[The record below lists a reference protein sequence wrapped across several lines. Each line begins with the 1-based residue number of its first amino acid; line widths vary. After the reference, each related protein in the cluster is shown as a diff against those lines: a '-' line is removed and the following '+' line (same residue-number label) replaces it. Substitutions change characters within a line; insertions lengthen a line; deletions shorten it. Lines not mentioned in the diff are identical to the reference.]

1 MTRATERA
9 PQPAET
15 AEELQVLA
23 SDFEA
28 ALQAY
33 HVFFH
38 GGGTDDEAA
47 AATDA
52 VKAVAQK
59 IIAVPGTDISIM
71 RLKARVY
78 LWAESTNL
86 KKLAAEGGDWPS
98 EAVLASLFRHLG
110 VADLDATPGPATMAD
125 RAPAQHEECRSTE
138 APATEEPE
146 LQALI
151 AVWYETSRRLEETYE
166 ASRAAADRA
175 KQAEQ
180 KAAQERE
187 RVAEAKAVWGKG
199 SRRVSRN
206 GCARRKAASN
216 DNGWRHR
223 QASRCWA
230 SRHGRRVRGRCSLRC
245 SCRRSTRC
253 PSSCAEE
260 RGGAHMNAENNAVAP
275 RRCGQEILKEMLL
288 AERHEL
294 ASTLLIA
301 RRREEIAACD
311 RLLERL
317 ARLMESLH

>member
-1 MTRATERA
+1 MPNATVRANSPALPEATSYPDASVRA
-9 PQPAET
+9 LAVQFET
-15 AEELQVLA
+15 
-23 SDFEA
+23 

-33 HVFFH
+33 RVFFH

-59 IIAVPGTDISIM
+59 IIAVPGTDISVM

-98 EAVLASLFRHLG
+98 EAVLASLFRDLA

-151 AVWYETSRRLEETYE
+151 AVWHETSRRLEETYE

-187 RVAEAKAVWGKG
+187 RVAEAKAVWGKAVDDYHAMDA
-199 SRRVSRN
+199 RV
-206 GCARRKAASN
+206 AK
-216 DNGWRHR
+216 
-223 QASRCWA
+223 
-230 SRHGRRVRGRCSLRC
+230 LRA
-245 SCRRSTRC
+245 TTM
-253 PSSCAEE
+253 A
-260 RGGAHMNAENNAVAP
+260 GVIA
-275 RRCGQEILKEMLL
+275 KLL
-288 AERHEL
+288 AAGPHVTEDEL
-294 ASTLLIA
+294 EDDAHSAVL
-301 RRREEIAACD
+301 CNYNVN
-311 RLLERL
+311 
-317 ARLMESLH
+317 